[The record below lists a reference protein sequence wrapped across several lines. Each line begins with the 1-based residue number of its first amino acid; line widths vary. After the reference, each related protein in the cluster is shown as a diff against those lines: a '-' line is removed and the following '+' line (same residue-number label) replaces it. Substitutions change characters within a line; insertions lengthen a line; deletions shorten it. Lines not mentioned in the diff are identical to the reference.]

1 MLAGFMDDDQPE
13 LMARYVDRYFEV
25 VSDVWHRWTPD
36 MARWFVSYAY
46 PSGGRPSGWSG
57 RPPSWSAGEQARC
70 PPAWS
75 ACWSEGRDG
84 LRRALRCQQRDRQ
97 AEG

>member
-13 LMARYVDRYFEV
+13 LMAPYVDRYFDV
-25 VSDVWHRWTPD
+25 VSDVWHGWTPD
-36 MARWFVSYAY
+36 MARWFVAYAY
-46 PSGGRPSGWSG
+46 PSGDDPSVITKTTELIDGSDL
-57 RPPSWSAGEQARC
+57 PPGLVRLLV
-70 PPAWS
+70 
-75 ACWSEGRDG
+75 EGRDG